1 MGVILVWA
9 RLAAYLWDMKI
20 TGPIKPGAATG
31 TKKTQRKRGSEG
43 GAFARALEGAEQSPK
58 ETRSV
63 AATGPVAAIDAL
75 LALQGVADEGGE
87 ARRQAVARGHQ
98 LLDLLEE
105 VRRGILLGVLSQATL
120 QRLAELARDRKGR
133 FTDPRLE
140 EILAEIE
147 LRAEVELAKLERAL
161 GDDG

>member
-1 MGVILVWA
+1 MTLVCVL
-9 RLAAYLWDMKI
+9 LAAYLWDMKI

-31 TKKTQRKRGSEG
+31 TKKARRKAGADGS
-43 GAFARALEGAEQSPK
+43 AFARALEGAGTPPK
-58 ETRSV
+58 EAQSV
-63 AATGPVAAIDAL
+63 ATAGPVAAIDAL
-75 LALQGVADEGGE
+75 LALQGVTDEEGAARKE
-87 ARRQAVARGHQ
+87 ALARGHQ

-105 VRRGILLGVLSQATL
+105 VRRGILLGVLSEATL
-120 QRLAELARDRKGR
+120 RRLAALARERKEQ

-161 GDDG
+161 TGER